1 MSEIFPSLPE
11 ALEMKHIFQSFPH
24 SIKPLLEY
32 HDRLLRDWSPLTV
45 GERELIAAYVSG
57 LNACIYCH
65 GAHTL
70 AARAYGIEAS
80 VFEILMADVDAA
92 PISAKLKPVLAYVR
106 KLTLTP
112 TRITGADA
120 AAVYAAG
127 WDERALFDAISVCA
141 LFNFMNRIVEGS
153 GMRSNPLAAP
163 EETRKAHMLR
173 LSGSSVAADSHEAAP
188 TYTKLLSLWGIGEDA
203 GS

>member
-1 MSEIFPSLPE
+1 MSEIFPSLPQP
-11 ALEMKHIFQSFPH
+11 LEMKHIFQTFPAT
-24 SIKPLLEY
+24 IKPLLEY

-57 LNACIYCH
+57 LNACTYCH

-70 AARAYGIEAS
+70 AAQAYGIDAA
-80 VFEILMADVDAA
+80 VFDSLMQDPDAA
-92 PISAKLKPVLAYVR
+92 PIADKLKPVLAYVK

-112 TRITGADA
+112 TRIIAADA

-127 WDERALFDAISVCA
+127 WGEQALFDAISVCA

-153 GMRSNPLAAP
+153 GMRTNPLAAP

-173 LSGSSVAADSHEAAP
+173 LSGESVTANSHEAPP
-188 TYTKLLSLWGIGEDA
+188 TYTRLLTLWGIGNGKSA
-203 GS
+203 

>member
-11 ALEMKHIFQSFPH
+11 PLEMKSLFQAFPKT
-24 SIKPLLEY
+24 IKPLLDY

-57 LNACIYCH
+57 LNACTYCH

-70 AARAYGIEAS
+70 AAQAFGIDEA
-80 VFEILMADVDAA
+80 VFETLMMDPDVA
-92 PISAKLKPVLAYVR
+92 PLNDKLKPVLAYVR

-112 TRITGADA
+112 TRMTADDA
-120 AAVYAAG
+120 QAVYAAG
-127 WDERALFDAISVCA
+127 WDEQALFDAISVCA

-153 GMRSNPLAAP
+153 GLRSNPLVAP
-163 EETRKAHMLR
+163 EENRKAHMLR
-173 LSGSSVAADSHEAAP
+173 LSGGVAQEDSHEAAP
-188 TYTKLLSLWGIGEDA
+188 AYTRLLSLWEIA
-203 GS
+203 